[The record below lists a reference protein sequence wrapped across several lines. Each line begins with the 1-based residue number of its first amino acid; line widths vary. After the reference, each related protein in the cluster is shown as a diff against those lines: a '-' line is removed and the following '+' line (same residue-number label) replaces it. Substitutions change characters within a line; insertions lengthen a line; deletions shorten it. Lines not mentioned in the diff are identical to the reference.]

1 MTYLTPERLDAARRE
16 IRAQSNEDIELRTA
30 ELKLDN
36 GSSALARGESCADR
50 RAWTWEGRFTKP
62 LDFADVQVAH
72 HAGHMAREV
81 IERFDTRAR
90 ALPLMT
96 AAGGEA
102 LYRASGPCSTS

>member
-1 MTYLTPERLDAARRE
+1 MTTRRRIGVEHVPRARTMVAGAWSCAGE
-16 IRAQSNEDIELRTA
+16 V
-30 ELKLDN
+30 
-36 GSSALARGESCADR
+36 SACIVIARGEPCADR
-50 RAWTWEGRFTKP
+50 RAWTWEGRFTEP
-62 LDFADVQVAH
+62 LDFVDVQVAH

-102 LYRASGPCSTS
+102 LYRASGPLLEELTQ